1 MTRGWTYGII
11 KYKHRKGWNNMTPRI
26 LQTKLFTKEGYE
38 VNDIDKLSTAEK
50 NNLILAPEVIVPNVS
65 SEENAFFAGDVVK
78 HTFLEARGGD
88 IVEAEEIICLARA
101 VEPIYI
107 EYGGTV
113 NIERVGN
120 LFADIKLIEK
130 LPGKERIS
138 ILLWMTGIGHAPA
151 EEKWEEYSKK
161 SI

>member
-1 MTRGWTYGII
+1 
-11 KYKHRKGWNNMTPRI
+11 MTPRI

-38 VNDIDKLSTAEK
+38 VNDIDKLSTADK
-50 NNLILAPEVIVPNVS
+50 NDLILVPEVIVPHVS
-65 SEENAFFAGDVVK
+65 SEKDVFFAGDIVK

-88 IVEAEEIICLARA
+88 SVEAEEIICLTRA
-101 VEPIYI
+101 IEPIYI

-113 NIERVGN
+113 NIERIGN
-120 LFADIKLIEK
+120 LFADIGLVEK
-130 LPGKERIS
+130 LPKNERIS
-138 ILLWMTGIGHAPA
+138 ILLWMTGMGHAPA

>member
-1 MTRGWTYGII
+1 
-11 KYKHRKGWNNMTPRI
+11 MTPRI

-38 VNDIDKLSTAEK
+38 VNDIDKLSTADK
-50 NNLILAPEVIVPNVS
+50 NDLILVPEVIVPHVS
-65 SEENAFFAGDVVK
+65 SEKDFFFAGDIVK

-88 IVEAEEIICLARA
+88 IVESEEIICLTRA

-113 NIERVGN
+113 NIERIGN
-120 LFADIKLIEK
+120 LFTDIELIGK
-130 LPGKERIS
+130 LPQKERIS
-138 ILLWMTGIGHAPA
+138 ILLWMAGMGHTPA
-151 EEKWEEYSKK
+151 EEKWKECSKK